1 MQEQGN
7 AGFKIIIAVILAV
20 VSGLLA
26 TTVLTDSRHSM
37 LVGIIVLLVTLW
49 TNEGLSLG
57 VVSLLPLMLFPS
69 FDVLSLK
76 STSSYYANPVIFLFL
91 GGFMLAIAV
100 QKTGLHQFLAQAMM
114 PKSARTARSIIFPLG
129 LVAAVLSSLL
139 SNTTTALLL
148 LPVAIFLSDERVF
161 QARFV
166 LPLLTV
172 PASAAS

>member
-26 TTVLTDSRHSM
+26 TTVLTDSRHFM

-76 STSSYYANPVIFLFL
+76 STSSYYANPVIFRPVH
-91 GGFMLAIAV
+91 GRTRGAGVRRRLASAP
-100 QKTGLHQFLAQAMM
+100 GLL
-114 PKSARTARSIIFPLG
+114 KSVL
-129 LVAAVLSSLL
+129 LSSWPSSSAYPRHDFVQGLAPL
-139 SNTTTALLL
+139 FRDRGRALH
-148 LPVAIFLSDERVF
+148 
-161 QARFV
+161 
-166 LPLLTV
+166 
-172 PASAAS
+172 